1 VADQRLLII
10 GVGNPDR
17 GDDGAGRTVIRALR
31 ARIDARAD
39 KGAPTLI
46 EQSGESILLIEAMQG
61 FSSVVIVDAADFG
74 AKPGSHRRFDAG
86 EAALPSDL
94 TNMSSH
100 GFGVPQAIELARALG
115 TLPARCTVY
124 AIQAASFEAGAPLS
138 PAVATATN
146 IVATK
151 IFNDFVEASEPSH
164 A

>member
-1 VADQRLLII
+1 MADQRLLII

-17 GDDGAGRTVIRALR
+17 GDDGAGHAVIKALR
-31 ARIDARAD
+31 ARIGAHTD
-39 KGAPTLI
+39 KDTPTLI
-46 EQSGESILLIEAMQG
+46 EQSGESTLLIEAMQG
-61 FSSVVIVDAADFG
+61 LSNVVIVDAADFG

-86 EAALPSDL
+86 KAALPSDL

-115 TLPARCTVY
+115 TLPERCTVY
-124 AIQAASFEAGAPLS
+124 AIQAASFEAGDLLS
-138 PAVATATN
+138 TAVATATD

-151 IFNDFVEASEPSH
+151 IFNEFIEASERSH